1 MYLSDAAKRLMGQPM
16 FKVLSAIKDKERNG
30 YDIVHFEI
38 GDPDFNTPAN
48 VVEAA
53 CQSLKN
59 GETHYTDS
67 KGLYEFREMICKNNL
82 KSRGF
87 EPELDQVMVSP
98 GANML
103 IFYAVACLVN
113 PGEEVLVPDPG
124 FPTYEAVLSL
134 CQAKMV
140 TVPLRKENGF
150 RMQPADVKDRITD
163 KTRLIIVNSPNNPT
177 GAVMTES
184 ELREITE
191 IAKQHNVFVY
201 SDEIYSR
208 LNYGDIPFFSPG
220 SIDHCKE
227 NVIIANGFSKAF
239 AMTGWRLGTCIAP
252 KELTEKM
259 ALLLET
265 TSSCVSPFL
274 QRAGIEAINGD
285 QNDVRHMMEV
295 YHRRR
300 DVLVEGLN
308 SIPHIHCLTPEGAFY
323 VFPDIRETG
332 LTSAEFARMALEVAN
347 VGLLPGNDFGPSG
360 EGFVR
365 LCYATSEDRIQ
376 EGIERLRKMVAQ
388 L

>member
-124 FPTYEAVLSL
+124 FPTYEAVLRL

-140 TVPLRKENGF
+140 TVPLRKESGF
-150 RMQPADVKDRITD
+150 RMQPADVKERITD

-177 GAVMTES
+177 GAVMTEK

-274 QRAGIEAINGD
+274 QRAGIEAINGE

-347 VGLLPGNDFGPSG
+347 VGLLPGSDFGPSG

>member
-30 YDIVHFEI
+30 HDIVHFEI
-38 GDPDFNTPAN
+38 GDLDFNTPAN

-67 KGLYEFREMICKNNL
+67 KGLYEFREIICKNNL

-87 EPELDQVMVSP
+87 EPDLDQVMVSP

-124 FPTYEAVLSL
+124 FPTYEAVLRL

-274 QRAGIEAINGD
+274 QRAGMEAINGD

-308 SIPHIHCLTPEGAFY
+308 SIPNIHCLTPEGAFY

>member
-30 YDIVHFEI
+30 HDIVHFEI

-67 KGLYEFREMICKNNL
+67 KGLYEFREIICKNNL

-87 EPELDQVMVSP
+87 EPDLDQVMVSP

-124 FPTYEAVLSL
+124 FPTYEAVLRL

-274 QRAGIEAINGD
+274 QRAGMEAINGD

-308 SIPHIHCLTPEGAFY
+308 SIPNIHCLTPEGAFY